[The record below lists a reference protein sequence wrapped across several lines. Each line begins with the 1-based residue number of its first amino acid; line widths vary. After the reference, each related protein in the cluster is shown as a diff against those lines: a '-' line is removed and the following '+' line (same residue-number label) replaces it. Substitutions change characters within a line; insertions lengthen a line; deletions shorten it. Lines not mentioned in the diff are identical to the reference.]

1 MSDNERKQLDA
12 AAELLS
18 ELDKQLQ
25 REQKLLWLAYGMGL
39 ADGAKTVEV
48 QQAAGYTVRIRLVRT
63 GPLLTRTKSA
73 SMQRKQFAGYVAG
86 R

>member
-25 REQKLLWLAYGMGL
+25 REQKLL
-39 ADGAKTVEV
+39 
-48 QQAAGYTVRIRLVRT
+48 
-63 GPLLTRTKSA
+63 
-73 SMQRKQFAGYVAG
+73 
-86 R
+86 

>member
-18 ELDKQLQ
+18 ELDKKLQ

-48 QQAAGYTVRIRLVRT
+48 QQAAG
-63 GPLLTRTKSA
+63 
-73 SMQRKQFAGYVAG
+73 
-86 R
+86 

>member
-39 ADGAKTVEV
+39 RTAPRRSRFSRRRDKERRRPEWPIRQWRSCWPATR
-48 QQAAGYTVRIRLVRT
+48 RI
-63 GPLLTRTKSA
+63 
-73 SMQRKQFAGYVAG
+73 
-86 R
+86 